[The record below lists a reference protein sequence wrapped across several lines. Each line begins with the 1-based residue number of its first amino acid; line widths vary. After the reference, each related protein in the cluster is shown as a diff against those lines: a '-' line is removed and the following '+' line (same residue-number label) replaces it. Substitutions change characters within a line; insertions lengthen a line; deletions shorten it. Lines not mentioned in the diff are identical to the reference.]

1 MIILCLQR
9 NSDIMQLKHSP
20 SYTVKPNIMI
30 NLKPLTLEDVSP
42 FYEWIND
49 DISIKYSLSIFQS
62 MHSKE
67 QIDAWFLTVVND
79 LKNFNRGIF
88 LNDTN
93 KLIGYAGI
101 CNISKLNRSGE
112 YFIFIGDRQ
121 HWAKGLGSQ
130 VTQLLLAIGFEKL
143 GLNRI
148 MLTVSEPNYAAI
160 KAYENAGFK
169 PEGRMRKACF
179 RDNQFHDKLLMSILK
194 DEWFDRRDLIKNEDN

>member
-1 MIILCLQR
+1 
-9 NSDIMQLKHSP
+9 
-20 SYTVKPNIMI
+20 MI
-30 NLKPLTLEDVSP
+30 NLKPLIQQDVSP

-49 DISIKYSLSIFQS
+49 DISIKYSLSVFQS
-62 MHSKE
+62 MHSKD

-88 LNDTN
+88 LNGDTN

-101 CNISKLNRSGE
+101 CNISKPNRSGE

-121 HWAKGLGSQ
+121 HWGKGIGSQ
-130 VTQLLLAIGFEKL
+130 VTKLLLAIGFEKL

-169 PEGRMRKACF
+169 LEGRMREACF

-194 DEWFDRRDLIKNEDN
+194 DEWFEKRKQIENNPN